1 MDAFLR
7 WLIALMIVGADENPI
22 ELLPQRQSDE
32 RGVVP
37 FQMREGVLQPG
48 WYTLV
53 IGGFPDA
60 VGRTSTSA
68 SKLVTGAGVSVSSPL
83 VGSLFSPDLQEDCV

>member
-7 WLIALMIVGADENPI
+7 WLIALMIMGADENPI

-37 FQMREGVLQPG
+37 FQMCEGVLQPG

-53 IGGFPDA
+53 RNGQSDTLTAGCDEDA
-60 VGRTSTSA
+60 PGIVET
-68 SKLVTGAGVSVSSPL
+68 
-83 VGSLFSPDLQEDCV
+83 

>member
-37 FQMREGVLQPG
+37 FQMREGVLQPYSNRAG
-48 WYTLV
+48 TRWYAMDKAILSDRRK
-53 IGGFPDA
+53 PY
-60 VGRTSTSA
+60 
-68 SKLVTGAGVSVSSPL
+68 K
-83 VGSLFSPDLQEDCV
+83 

>member
-53 IGGFPDA
+53 RNGQSDTL
-60 VGRTSTSA
+60 RS
-68 SKLVTGAGVSVSSPL
+68 SKTV
-83 VGSLFSPDLQEDCV
+83 

>member
-22 ELLPQRQSDE
+22 ELLPQRQSDK

-37 FQMREGVLQPG
+37 FQMREGVLQPYCNRAG
-48 WYTLV
+48 TRLV
-53 IGGFPDA
+53 RNGQSDNLK
-60 VGRTSTSA
+60 S
-68 SKLVTGAGVSVSSPL
+68 SKTV
-83 VGSLFSPDLQEDCV
+83 